1 MPDERQQAIRE
12 LVEEWMRRARSD
24 LAVARMVDEEQIAPE
39 ILAFHAQQAAE
50 KSLKALLV
58 QRQVEFPRL
67 HVIGPLLN
75 LCREAGYE
83 ETEFLADAV
92 TLTRYAVAPRYPGEE
107 EPVSRE
113 EAAQAFELAEK
124 VLSWV
129 ETKIEG
135 PHPNPAHTP
144 RPPPA

>member
-12 LVEEWMRRARSD
+12 LVEEWMRHARSD
-24 LAVARMVDEEQIAPE
+24 LAVARMVNEEQISPE

-107 EPVSRE
+107 EPISRE

-124 VLSWV
+124 VFNWV

-135 PHPNPAHTP
+135 PHPNPAHT
-144 RPPPA
+144 

>member
-1 MPDERQQAIRE
+1 
-12 LVEEWMRRARSD
+12 
-24 LAVARMVDEEQIAPE
+24 
-39 ILAFHAQQAAE
+39 
-50 KSLKALLV
+50 
-58 QRQVEFPRL
+58 
-67 HVIGPLLN
+67 LN

-83 ETEFLADAV
+83 ETGFLADAV
-92 TLTRYAVAPRYPGEE
+92 TLTRYALAPLYPGEE

-124 VLSWV
+124 VLNWV

-144 RPPPA
+144 KPPPA